1 MEEKIEIGQ
10 TFMVLDENDQ
20 EQEMEVIGLLTVE
33 EVDYTAVGFVED
45 IQDDETDEEIDVFF
59 FRIGDGGELSMIDND
74 EEFDKVSSAF
84 REAEEAAEAAEAE

>member
-84 REAEEAAEAAEAE
+84 REAEEAAEAE